1 MTNKLSGS
9 MIREIKFKIHDR
21 IYAASNRNTNGWSRE
36 LNYVSWGGRNAK
48 YDFRV
53 WSPEHDKA
61 GHGITF
67 SDEEAEELY
76 KALGQHIEQRKILSN
91 GQEV

>member
-36 LNYVSWGGRNAK
+36 LNYVSWGDVMQNMISGCGVLIMARQVTVLL
-48 YDFRV
+48 FLMRRLRSFTRP
-53 WSPEHDKA
+53 WGS
-61 GHGITF
+61 I
-67 SDEEAEELY
+67 
-76 KALGQHIEQRKILSN
+76 
-91 GQEV
+91 